1 MTKEQETPVVREE
14 PAVRGALCDAFYGA
28 DGVLLPAMRT
38 SAWGYADLVNERAN
52 TAETRFATASAG
64 KAFIA
69 ASIMHLIEAGKLDL
83 TSCFSQVCDDVVHP
97 TWADVTVEQLLTHT
111 SAVPDYFDE
120 SVMDDYA
127 DLWLEYPNYSI
138 RTQRDLYPLFADRPA
153 VPDTEGTF
161 RYNNS
166 GYVLLGRILESVTGE
181 VFDQWLGRN
190 LFLPAGMT
198 RTGYYELDRLPQGC
212 AYSYIEDGEGGWYT
226 NIYSVDVK
234 GTGAGGAFT
243 TVTDIARFW
252 EFLLR
257 GTFLSA
263 ATVSSMW
270 SPHAHSDEGVY
281 GYGFWLFK
289 DGDSL
294 TPYIEGCDP
303 GVAFISRL
311 DNRPRRVARSVT
323 VVSNFGDDVWA
334 ACDAALAV
342 GE

>member
-14 PAVRGALCDAFYGA
+14 PAVRGALCDASYGA
-28 DGVLLPAMRT
+28 DWVLLPAMRT
-38 SAWGYADLVNERAN
+38 RAWGYADLVNERAN

-69 ASIMHLIEAGKLDL
+69 ASIMHLIEAGKL
-83 TSCFSQVCDDVVHP
+83 
-97 TWADVTVEQLLTHT
+97 
-111 SAVPDYFDE
+111 
-120 SVMDDYA
+120 
-127 DLWLEYPNYSI
+127 
-138 RTQRDLYPLFADRPA
+138 DLYPLFADRPA

-234 GTGAGGAFT
+234 DTGAGGAFT

-263 ATVSSMW
+263 ATVSQM
-270 SPHAHSDEGVY
+270 
-281 GYGFWLFK
+281 
-289 DGDSL
+289 
-294 TPYIEGCDP
+294 
-303 GVAFISRL
+303 
-311 DNRPRRVARSVT
+311 
-323 VVSNFGDDVWA
+323 
-334 ACDAALAV
+334 
-342 GE
+342 